1 MNWHCPRA
9 NYRNRARSANGH
21 AHRPLSSV
29 PGEDEV
35 PSREGA
41 KTPAIL
47 GRRSAPI
54 SLPAGAGS
62 LPAWTGGDRGTPRG
76 TSRRAGAAEF
86 SGSGNGVAETQ
97 IFPDFPGHSELGA
110 EHLARWRRRGW
121 CFPCAIGLSETPAS
135 LSAERRMARLAT
147 DCSPV
152 LGPFPTATVKKKK
165 IKTVFRAKQAVTEAG
180 ERVPTHRPRLLLC
193 LVYKS
198 GKTRLAVEHGGKRR
212 VGQPRPMIFNRGP
225 GALGSLCRPCLTRDA
240 VLAEGKPGLAM
251 SALVQCRLHLLQWP
265 RKLEPHNGGG
275 RIFRGWAV

>member
-165 IKTVFRAKQAVTEAG
+165 
-180 ERVPTHRPRLLLC
+180 
-193 LVYKS
+193 KS
-198 GKTRLAVEHGGKRR
+198 RQFSGPSKRSRRR
-212 VGQPRPMIFNRGP
+212 VSECPHTGHVFF
-225 GALGSLCRPCLTRDA
+225 
-240 VLAEGKPGLAM
+240 
-251 SALVQCRLHLLQWP
+251 SALSTSQERPDW
-265 RKLEPHNGGG
+265 RSSTAANGES
-275 RIFRGWAV
+275 VSLVP